1 MYLLDLKPE
10 VEDREDAQSMAA
22 PIFDIQYHKRYALF
36 VCGKSPICESPSA
49 HPSETVLVKKQPQAD
64 VGDTPMTKKS
74 LAASVTSPSR
84 VDPPRLGHVPHV
96 AAACPVDVVAEGDQG
111 VRRQA
116 DPVKAGEICPAFL
129 CRDR

>member
-1 MYLLDLKPE
+1 M
-10 VEDREDAQSMAA
+10 
-22 PIFDIQYHKRYALF
+22 
-36 VCGKSPICESPSA
+36 
-49 HPSETVLVKKQPQAD
+49 KKQPQAG
-64 VGDTPMTKKS
+64 VGHHHVVFVGR
-74 LAASVTSPSR
+74 LGHVTIPRRSA
-84 VDPPRLGHVPHV
+84 RLGHVPHV